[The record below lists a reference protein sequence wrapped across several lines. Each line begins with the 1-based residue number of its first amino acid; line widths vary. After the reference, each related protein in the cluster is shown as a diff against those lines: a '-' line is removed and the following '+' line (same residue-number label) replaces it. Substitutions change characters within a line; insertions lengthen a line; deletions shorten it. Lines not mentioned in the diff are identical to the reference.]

1 MMQIMVNPIV
11 TRHMWMM
18 TEKLVVNC
26 EFLNSVI
33 ANDFG
38 EFEIVNEHMH
48 AWVSHHRV
56 DENYV
61 DINFDEEQLT
71 GDEWLHMMQQKQI
84 IEMLLFGEISP
95 LFSRIQVENNLFVA
109 TNVGKNVGN
118 EYYHATTEE
127 EKTDEQKKEE

>member
-71 GDEWLHMMQQKQI
+71 GDEWLHMMQ
-84 IEMLLFGEISP
+84 
-95 LFSRIQVENNLFVA
+95 
-109 TNVGKNVGN
+109 
-118 EYYHATTEE
+118 
-127 EKTDEQKKEE
+127 